1 MDIGGPGLRVARAA
15 LFAVVC
21 VLASLAMHLLAGGS
35 PVHLPLIGAATV
47 STGCVAFALARRRLS
62 GAALLG
68 FCFLF
73 QYGMHHLFALG
84 AVTPPADHHTGG
96 AAATL
101 GMAVAHGV
109 VAVLSAAWLSR
120 GESALAEL
128 LHLLVARLLVLLR
141 PRVPAVGP
149 VVFRRAAEAVPD
161 GRFLT
166 SVLRRRGPPVQPAR

>member
-15 LFAVVC
+15 VFAVVC
-21 VLASLAMHLLAGGS
+21 VVASLAMHVLAGGS
-35 PVHLPLIGAATV
+35 PVHLPLVGAATLA
-47 STGCVAFALARRRLS
+47 TGCVAFALARRRLS
-62 GAALLG
+62 GPVLLA
-68 FCFLF
+68 FSFLF

-96 AAATL
+96 AAAAL

-120 GESALAEL
+120 GENALAEL
-128 LHLLVARLLVLLR
+128 LHLLVARLFVLLR
-141 PRVPAVGP
+141 PRIPAVGV
-149 VVFRRAAEAVPD
+149 VVFRGEAAAVPQE
-161 GRFLT
+161 RFLA

>member
-1 MDIGGPGLRVARAA
+1 MDISGPGLRVARAA

-21 VLASLAMHLLAGGS
+21 ALASLAMHLLAGGS
-35 PVHLPLIGAATV
+35 PVRLPLVGAAAFA
-47 STGCVAFALARRRLS
+47 TGCVAFALARRRLS
-62 GAALLG
+62 GPVLLA
-68 FCFLF
+68 FCFPF

-128 LHLLVARLLVLLR
+128 LHLLVARLLVLVR
-141 PRVPAVGP
+141 PRIPAVG
-149 VVFRRAAEAVPD
+149 VAVFRGAAEARPD
-161 GRFLT
+161 GRLLA
-166 SVLRRRGPPVQPAR
+166 SVVRRRGPPVQPAR